1 MESGLKQRLIGAAV
15 LVALAVIFLPM
26 LLDTPAPQRGAED
39 VRLDLPTPPSTD
51 FETRELPLTV
61 PPAPTTADA
70 DDPVVTR
77 DEVASVDTANE
88 RPPSST
94 GNEAATTAPDDAP
107 AMDTPPAEAVTASDM
122 PVEPSTAESAPTETK
137 PAATSPVPPPPRAA
151 DRNGR
156 FVVRIGS
163 FTNLDSAR
171 ALARRLDAAGLKTRQ
186 ESIQID
192 GKPALR
198 LDVGPYAGPADA
210 NAARL
215 AAQRVEPTLKPQ
227 VIELEAAVPAVEG
240 SGYAVQVG
248 AFSKQ
253 EDANVLRERL
263 RNGGFNAFIA
273 AADTDAGRLYRVRVG
288 PELERSRAETVA
300 KQLKDRFRLTGMIV
314 NHP

>member
-26 LLDTPAPQRGAED
+26 LLDSPAPQRGAED
-39 VRLDLPTPPSTD
+39 VRLDLPAPPSAD

-61 PPAPTTADA
+61 PPAPATTDA
-70 DDPVVTR
+70 GEPVVTR
-77 DEVASVDTANE
+77 DEIATVDTAIQAE
-88 RPPSST
+88 AAPAETPAAADD
-94 GNEAATTAPDDAP
+94 AATTPTVAVTEADPP
-107 AMDTPPAEAVTASDM
+107 EEPKPAEDK
-122 PVEPSTAESAPTETK
+122 PAETR
-137 PAATSPVPPPPRAA
+137 PAATSPAPPPPRPA
-151 DRNGR
+151 DTNGR
-156 FVVRIGS
+156 YVVRIGS
-163 FTNLDSAR
+163 FANLDSAR
-171 ALARRLDAAGLKTRQ
+171 ALAGKLDAAGLKTRQ

-210 NAARL
+210 NLARL

-227 VIELEAAVPAVEG
+227 VIELEAATPAVVG

-288 PELERSRAETVA
+288 PELERSRAETLA
-300 KQLKDRFRLTGMIV
+300 KQLKDKFRLSGMIV

>member
-39 VRLDLPTPPSTD
+39 VRLDLPTPPPAD

-61 PPAPTTADA
+61 PPPPPTTDA
-70 DDPVVTR
+70 GEPVVTR
-77 DEVASVDTANE
+77 DEVATVDTANGANGSE
-88 RPPSST
+88 TLVSAEESV
-94 GNEAATTAPDDAP
+94 ADAP
-107 AMDTPPAEAVTASDM
+107 PTPEVNDSD
-122 PVEPSTAESAPTETK
+122 PIDPKAVEPK
-137 PAATSPVPPPPRAA
+137 PAATSPPPPRAA

-156 FVVRIGS
+156 YVVRVGS
-163 FTNLDSAR
+163 FANLDSAR
-171 ALARRLDAAGLKTRQ
+171 ALARKLDAAGLRTQQ
-186 ESIQID
+186 ETIQLD

-198 LDVGPYAGPADA
+198 LNVGPYAGPADA
-210 NAARL
+210 NLARL
-215 AAQRVEPTLKPQ
+215 AAQRVEPSLKPQ
-227 VIELEAAVPAVEG
+227 VIELDAATPAVEG

-288 PELERSRAETVA
+288 PELERSRAEALAT
-300 KQLKDRFRLTGMIV
+300 QLKDKFRLSGLIV

>member
-1 MESGLKQRLIGAAV
+1 
-15 LVALAVIFLPM
+15 
-26 LLDTPAPQRGAED
+26 
-39 VRLDLPTPPSTD
+39 
-51 FETRELPLTV
+51 
-61 PPAPTTADA
+61 
-70 DDPVVTR
+70 
-77 DEVASVDTANE
+77 
-88 RPPSST
+88 
-94 GNEAATTAPDDAP
+94 
-107 AMDTPPAEAVTASDM
+107 
-122 PVEPSTAESAPTETK
+122 
-137 PAATSPVPPPPRAA
+137 
-151 DRNGR
+151 
-156 FVVRIGS
+156 VVRIGS
-163 FTNLDSAR
+163 FANLDSAR
-171 ALARRLDAAGLKTRQ
+171 ALAGKLDAAGLKTRQ

-210 NAARL
+210 NLARL

-227 VIELEAAVPAVEG
+227 VIELEAATPAVVG

-288 PELERSRAETVA
+288 PELERSRAETLA
-300 KQLKDRFRLTGMIV
+300 KQLKDKFRLSGMIV

>member
-39 VRLDLPTPPSTD
+39 VRLDLPTPPPAD

-61 PPAPTTADA
+61 PPAPATTDA
-70 DDPVVTR
+70 GKPVVTH
-77 DEVASVDTANE
+77 DVVATVDTAKD
-88 RPPSST
+88 RHAPSAVHD
-94 GNEAATTAPDDAP
+94 AASTAPEAEPASDAKP
-107 AMDTPPAEAVTASDM
+107 VEAVTAEDKA
-122 PVEPSTAESAPTETK
+122 VEPPAAEPAPAQPK
-137 PAATSPVPPPPRAA
+137 PAASSPASPPPRAA

-156 FVVRIGS
+156 FVVRVGS
-163 FTNLDSAR
+163 FGNVDNAR
-171 ALARRLDAAGLKTRQ
+171 ALARKLDAAGLKTRQ
-186 ESIQID
+186 ETIRID

-227 VIELEAAVPAVEG
+227 VIALDAATPAVEG

-253 EDANVLRERL
+253 QDANLLRDRL

-273 AADTDAGRLYRVRVG
+273 VTDTDAGRLYRVRVG
-288 PELERSRAETVA
+288 PELERSRAEALATR
-300 KQLKDRFRLTGMIV
+300 LKDRFRLSGMIV